1 MKAIWSLM
9 HSWVMRILSSC
20 GSVGRM
26 RVAHRESVVRQTT
39 GAHLAHSEGMPDVG
53 ARAGRCVLLVSE
65 LSIPIWYAIKSGQ
78 WEQIHSDSEA
88 WVLGVRAPPHSFF
101 PLRSHL
107 SNPGLDTHHHLPRA
121 SHKFST
127 TNHPLS
133 LHHPLL
139 SRLLSCHLNKLSL
152 VFNPGFQTFNLN
164 HLVSGNGRGCW

>member
-1 MKAIWSLM
+1 MKAIWSLI

-88 WVLGVRAPPHSFF
+88 
-101 PLRSHL
+101 
-107 SNPGLDTHHHLPRA
+107 
-121 SHKFST
+121 
-127 TNHPLS
+127 
-133 LHHPLL
+133 
-139 SRLLSCHLNKLSL
+139 
-152 VFNPGFQTFNLN
+152 
-164 HLVSGNGRGCW
+164 